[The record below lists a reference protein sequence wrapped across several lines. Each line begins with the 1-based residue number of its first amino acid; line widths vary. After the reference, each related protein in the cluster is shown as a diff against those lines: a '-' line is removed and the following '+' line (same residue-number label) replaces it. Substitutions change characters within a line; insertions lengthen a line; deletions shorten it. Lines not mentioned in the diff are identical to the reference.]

1 MARED
6 AHFRLRLPHD
16 VKAWLAGEA
25 KREIRSITAQ
35 IVFVLRKEMAA
46 GEDFG
51 EDAPAA
57 GRESKTPH
65 HSELE
70 A

>member
-6 AHFRLRLPHD
+6 DYFRLRMPRD
-16 VKAWLAGEA
+16 VKAWLAEVS
-25 KREIRSITAQ
+25 KREVRSITAQ
-35 IVFVLRKEMAA
+35 IVFLLRKEMAA

-51 EDAPAA
+51 RCAPAA
-57 GRESKTPH
+57 GSDKAARQGGP
-65 HSELE
+65 